1 MQAITPVWLQSGSS
15 SCSSCSRAA
24 LPTRRR
30 RRSRRAEAQRLC
42 RGPPE
47 HRLRLRL
54 WLPQVL
60 SLGAGYDTTF
70 FQLAASGVT
79 AARYA
84 ELDFSEVRAWTQAER
99 VVPGSLP
106 KR

>member
-1 MQAITPVWLQSGSS
+1 MQAITPVWLPSGSS
-15 SCSSCSRAA
+15 FCSSFSPAA

-30 RRSRRAEAQRLC
+30 RISRRAETQAVQRP
-42 RGPPE
+42 PPE
-47 HRLRLRL
+47 HRLRLRP

-60 SLGAGYDTTF
+60 SLGAGFDTTF

-84 ELDFSEVRAWTQAER
+84 ELDFSEVC
-99 VVPGSLP
+99 V
-106 KR
+106 